1 MFSRVMSETF
11 FKSVEAGSGGRVRF
25 SKFKVLDAIII
36 SWRREES
43 DQVLV
48 HKEKL
53 ASNGQSQICT
63 IVFLKKQLTLLEESP
78 LDCST
83 PVTQEG
89 LPPLMPLLGLV
100 TEAEQ
105 GRPRPLQRHTL
116 TGRSVPSTTHIKRC
130 CYLRLLL

>member
-1 MFSRVMSETF
+1 MSEMF

-53 ASNGQSQICT
+53 ASSGQSADLNHG
-63 IVFLKKQLTLLEESP
+63 VLKKSN
-78 LDCST
+78 
-83 PVTQEG
+83 
-89 LPPLMPLLGLV
+89 
-100 TEAEQ
+100 
-105 GRPRPLQRHTL
+105 
-116 TGRSVPSTTHIKRC
+116 
-130 CYLRLLL
+130 